1 MDSSNR
7 TNEVYEKAG
16 ADINVSEQKKTWVS
30 PGIAVMQTLETLG
43 SKGTGGKEPDTSKA
57 VS

>member
-7 TNEVYEKAG
+7 VNEVYGKVG

-43 SKGTGGKEPDTSKA
+43 NKGAGAKEPDVKA
-57 VS
+57 PS